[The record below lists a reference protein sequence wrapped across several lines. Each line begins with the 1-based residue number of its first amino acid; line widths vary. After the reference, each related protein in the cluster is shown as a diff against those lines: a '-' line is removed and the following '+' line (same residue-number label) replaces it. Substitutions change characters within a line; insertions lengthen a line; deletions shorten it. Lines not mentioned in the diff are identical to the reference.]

1 MTVTTLDISW
11 VDGVNTFPAVQPPEA
26 SRLTLPYHDDLRYT
40 KEEISVR
47 GCAPRYMTDQGGAF
61 ELVEMDDG
69 YAICQKITPQ
79 IMPTNWRFR
88 GTPLPITCFGDDK
101 WHSYSAEAEVK
112 LSNLEEHNFAGI
124 GIRYNSTVTCEF
136 TSMCGYTGRLYG
148 DGSWKLMDMES
159 VAAEG
164 IIQHIDPMEW
174 NKLKL
179 MVLGNAVFFFING
192 SFLTKYTPQ
201 YMINSGRVSLN
212 SEYAWN
218 MFRNIH
224 VDPVSVQPLYVR
236 RVDCFGDGILY
247 NENWDIHAMESYHF
261 YNRTSMEAKPSAE
274 FSCTFEGTGIAIVGT
289 AQNAEFTVLID
300 GHTMYENFFVPNCLP
315 RQACLAIDQLPEGT
329 HNMRVFIT
337 GGQFKLDVLE
347 IPELYP
353 RMTDTLSVP
362 ANIRSTVAAQ
372 IRQKQTL
379 QAQRAEDTFMDADAM
394 LWHLEH
400 PFTKPPKK
408 EEVPV
413 TAKPEKMFDNAVST
427 SNEQKM
433 DPAETNQLE
442 ESAEVSAEEETK
454 FDDETNQS
462 MWEIEAI
469 FDPAPETENTAKSDD
484 VEMELTADEFA
495 NFLKPEDSKKN
506 ADHSAESGQ
515 A

>member
-1 MTVTTLDISW
+1 M
-11 VDGVNTFPAVQPPEA
+11 
-26 SRLTLPYHDDLRYT
+26 
-40 KEEISVR
+40 R

-61 ELVEMDDG
+61 ELVETDDG

-101 WHSYSAEAEVK
+101 WRSYSAEAEVK

-124 GIRYNSTVTCEF
+124 GIRYNSAVTCEF

-148 DGSWKLMDMES
+148 DGSWKLMDMEN

-201 YMINSGRVSLN
+201 CMINSGRVSLN
-212 SEYAWN
+212 SEYTWN

-236 RVDCFGDGILY
+236 RIDCFGDGILY

-261 YNRTSMEAKPSAE
+261 YNRTSMEAKPGAE

-300 GHTMYENFFVPNCLP
+300 GHTMYENFFVPSCLP

-379 QAQRAEDTFMDADAM
+379 QAKRTDDSFMDADAM

-400 PFTKPPKK
+400 PFTTPPKK
-408 EEVPV
+408 EESPI
-413 TAKPEKMFDNAVST
+413 TTESEEISANTISASD
-427 SNEQKM
+427 EQKR
-433 DPAETNQLE
+433 DSAEINQSEKITEASATEFAEETAETDSE
-442 ESAEVSAEEETK
+442 KTDISEPDATESVAEEEKK
-454 FDDETNQS
+454 FDDETSQS
-462 MWEIEAI
+462 MREIEEI
-469 FDPAPETENTAKSDD
+469 FDPTPKTDNTAKSTD

-495 NFLKPEDSKKN
+495 NFLNAEDSAEN